1 MTMKHKFT
9 VRIDKEVLTYD
20 NYDDIPEKFDN
31 LISFVP
37 NLPVGPHT
45 QEQHDEIESWME
57 KFIALRKRETK

>member
-1 MTMKHKFT
+1 MTTKHKFT
-9 VRIDKEVLTYD
+9 VRIDKEILTYD

-31 LISFVP
+31 LIAFVP

-57 KFIALRKRETK
+57 KFITLRKRETK